1 MYKKS
6 RLVAKKHRLK
16 QARRIEQRKLAHRL
30 LKGDLRLDETERM
43 VGDGYQGVLRTVAY
57 LGDALGIP
65 IPAGITSA
73 VSAVV
78 SPAFSG
84 TGIPTKAKVIPAEAP
99 IRPRRTRAARP
110 LGSDEGRV
118 MGSGSQTESNEESV
132 ATAVDSPA
140 PKARTASRRVASSA
154 GSSAAPSSQNVS
166 GDDASV
172 PQKPRSGRARGT
184 VGTPKARAKP
194 KTVAAETSGEES
206 EPKPVRRR
214 ASKAKESE

>member
-16 QARRIEQRKLAHRL
+16 QARRMEQRKLAHRL

-43 VGDGYQGVLRTVAY
+43 VGEGYEGVLRTVAY
-57 LGDALGIP
+57 LGDTLGIP

-84 TGIPTKAKVIPAEAP
+84 ANNPVKAKVIPNEIP
-99 IRPRRTRAARP
+99 TSPRRARTARK
-110 LGSDEGRV
+110 SVSNEGQLIE
-118 MGSGSQTESNEESV
+118 SGSEIEPNEGSI
-132 ATAVDSPA
+132 ATSVDSPDSKVQKRGRSGA
-140 PKARTASRRVASSA
+140 KSVDSSTT
-154 GSSAAPSSQNVS
+154 SSSQTTGEEKS
-166 GDDASV
+166 ATKTPRAS
-172 PQKPRSGRARGT
+172 RARGT
-184 VGTPKARAKP
+184 AVAPKVRSKP
-194 KTVAAETSGEES
+194 KPVVSGTSDDTS

-214 ASKAKESE
+214 ASRAKASE